1 MKRPVYQ
8 LVVLMMSLIVIVTPS
23 NADAVMTIDKVLD
36 ITPFTARDWEIIK
49 NGGAAEATIASAS
62 TREIAVG
69 VACLLDENQ
78 TDPLDP
84 IREPRPMLP
93 KQFITAYGV
102 LPESVDPNA
111 FNTLTLGDYAREEA
125 RKYRDFKGGFGLNL
139 SRQEI
144 DLFHSEQPRSEGETH
159 RFYNLL
165 QQQLLSRLS
174 AYRKD
179 GLAGMASYDRGSR
192 EAAAPAEELRRTL
205 DTAKPLQLFF
215 PELYQIWTNYPN
227 VSQPNTREHFIWA
240 NVNLDNRPAIILSH
254 RIELDLGER
263 QIIAERFVY
272 SSRFIN
278 TGYALSAVVPVEE
291 GRLFFYIYRVW
302 IDRWSG
308 LARLKQSAGQKLMI
322 RQMEGHLDHLGVCR
336 SR

>member
-1 MKRPVYQ
+1 
-8 LVVLMMSLIVIVTPS
+8 
-23 NADAVMTIDKVLD
+23 MTIEKVLD
-36 ITPFTARDWEIIK
+36 ITPFTARDWETIK
-49 NGGAAEATIASAS
+49 NRGTAETTIASAS

-69 VACLLDENQ
+69 VACLLDKNQ
-78 TDPLDP
+78 TDPLEP

-93 KQFITAYGV
+93 EQFVTAYGV
-102 LPESVDPNA
+102 LPKSLDPGA

-125 RKYRDFKGGFGLNL
+125 SKYRDFKGGFGLNL

-144 DLFHSEQPRSEGETH
+144 DLFDSKQPRSEGETH
-159 RFYNLL
+159 HFYNML
-165 QQQLLSRLS
+165 QQQLLNRLS

-179 GLAGMASYDRGSR
+179 GLAGMAPYDRGGR
-192 EAAAPAEELRRTL
+192 EAAVPAEELRRTL

-227 VSQPNTREHFIWA
+227 VSQANTREHFMWA

-254 RIELDLGER
+254 RVELDLGER

-278 TGYALSAVVPVEE
+278 TGYALSAVMPVKE

-302 IDRWSG
+302 IDRWRG
-308 LARLKQSAGQKLMI
+308 LARIKQSAGQKLMI
-322 RQMEGHLDHLGVCR
+322 QKMEEHLNNLGICPPR
-336 SR
+336 